1 MHYHSTLEYCI
12 HSFVFDLLEEIFE
25 LKSSE
30 FVDKEGIIEGGVTK
44 RLVLTKEG
52 KKKGAILFARIV
64 FIEPWYYKPLWILVP
79 VKGDWRKES
88 QFSPTTQDF
97 GSD

>member
-12 HSFVFDLLEEIFE
+12 YSFVFDLLEEISE

-44 RLVLTKEG
+44 RLVLTREG
-52 KKKGAILFARIV
+52 KKKGTILVSRIV
-64 FIEPWYYKPLWILVP
+64 FIELWYYEPHT
-79 VKGDWRKES
+79 R
-88 QFSPTTQDF
+88 F
-97 GSD
+97 

>member
-12 HSFVFDLLEEIFE
+12 HSFVFYLLEEISE
-25 LKSSE
+25 LMSSE

-44 RLVLTKEG
+44 RLVFTMEG
-52 KKKGAILFARIV
+52 KRKGAILFARIV
-64 FIEPWYYKPLWILVP
+64 FIEPWYYQPLWILVL

-97 GSD
+97 GFG